1 MLRSS
6 RERERRKTGR
16 EKEKREKERR
26 KGRKEGGKEGRKRE
40 DGREGRRKE
49 SRPGCRTNK
58 EASQYGW
65 NIACHGESAQK
76 SLKDFQLQLAEHQP
90 KRSNQS
96 ILKEINPEYSVKD

>member
-26 KGRKEGGKEGRKRE
+26 KGRKEGGKRE
-40 DGREGRRKE
+40 DAREGRRKE

-58 EASQYGW
+58 EASQDGW